1 MRQTNN
7 VAFRKTVDKAMRVLH
22 VFSVDEPEL
31 SIGELS
37 ARLAMHKS
45 VVSRLVSEL
54 QEWRMLEKDPAT
66 RRVRI
71 GAGAF
76 RLGALFAHRDNL
88 VRIATPLLG
97 ELVNHTGHSAHLS
110 IVDGIRM
117 LVIATV
123 ESPSALRVI
132 MRVGD
137 HRDLYTTAAGK
148 LFLALNDE
156 HLLDAV
162 IRETGLQARTPQTV
176 TSRRE
181 LQTLLTRVRRE
192 GVAWNRGESSSGAG
206 AVAAPVFNAS
216 GNMVAAVS
224 TVYPL
229 QVVDAAAR
237 EQLGEK
243 TVAAARRI
251 TQQLDHTRKP

>member
-1 MRQTNN
+1 
-7 VAFRKTVDKAMRVLH
+7 MRVLH
-22 VFSVDEPEL
+22 AFSVEEPEL
-31 SIGELS
+31 SVGELS
-37 ARLAMHKS
+37 TRLAMHKS

-54 QEWRMLEKDPAT
+54 QEWRMVEKDPLT

-71 GAGAF
+71 GPGAF
-76 RLGALFAHRDNL
+76 QLGALYANRDNL
-88 VRIATPLLG
+88 VRIATPFLG
-97 ELVNHTGHSAHLS
+97 ELVGHTGHSAHLS
-110 IVDGIRM
+110 IVDGTQI

-148 LFLALNDE
+148 LFLALKDE
-156 HLLDAV
+156 RLLDDV
-162 IRETGLQARTPQTV
+162 SRETGLQARTPQTV

-181 LQTLLTRVRRE
+181 LQLALARVRRE
-192 GVAWNRGESSSGAG
+192 GIAWNRGEASSGAG
-206 AVAAPVFNAS
+206 AVAAPVFNTA
-216 GNMVAAVS
+216 GNIVAAVS

-237 EQLGEK
+237 DALAEK
-243 TVAAARRI
+243 TALAAKQI
-251 TQQLDHTRKP
+251 TRELDHKPKP